1 MQSTILSAGRYT
13 GIYGGIEVKAPVIF
27 LTLFLIIILAITAFY
42 NGLVIRN
49 YSLSTDKF
57 AQGESIRAVLISD
70 LHSHIYGNNQNKLIE
85 KISRQNPDIIL
96 LAGDIADDHMPIAG
110 TELLLLGI
118 KDVAPVFYVSGNHEC
133 WSGDI
138 DSIKNIVKSYGVTVL
153 EGGYEEVIINGVT
166 VTIAGVDDPER
177 VRYERYSTGKS
188 TWEVFDEL
196 AVKDQ
201 FKILIAHRPERI
213 EEYKRYTFDLVV
225 SGHSHGGQVRI
236 PLLLNGLFA
245 PNQGLFPKYAGGMY
259 KHDNL
264 THIVSRGVSFDP
276 LLPRIFN
283 PPEVVVIDISK

>member
-1 MQSTILSAGRYT
+1 
-13 GIYGGIEVKAPVIF
+13 VKAPVIF